1 MKSII
6 KTITLIILASLI
18 FNSCSST
25 PKITD
30 IADIIGTEWILAEV
44 KTKPQNIILN
54 RNSSDI
60 KELFTMRIDA
70 DRLSGTGAPNR
81 YTAPYKLGENQTIT
95 VQAIA
100 ATLMAPIQEPSN
112 LKESDYFTYLQ
123 NAYKWNSSKTKL
135 QLYTKNAN
143 GVSAILI
150 YSLNANK

>member
-6 KTITLIILASLI
+6 KIITIILTSLI
-18 FNSCSST
+18 LNSCSST

-30 IADIIGTEWILAEV
+30 IADIIGTEWILTEI
-44 KTKPQNIILN
+44 KTKPQNIVLN
-54 RNSSDI
+54 RNNSEM
-60 KELFTMRIDA
+60 KEIFTIRIDA
-70 DRLSGTGAPNR
+70 DRLSGIGAPNR
-81 YTAPYKLGENQTIT
+81 YTAPYKFGENQTIT

-112 LKESDYFTYLQ
+112 LKESEYFNYLQ